1 MESSRILT
9 LLNRYNSWWERDD
22 VLDSLAKADY
32 RRRDFYFVRRKL
44 FGDRRI
50 VTIRGPRQVG
60 KTTLCGQL
68 IAWLIEQED
77 VPPERVLYLTADNNQ
92 VMSDPDQVIRDTLE
106 TYEQYVLRET
116 IDDVDGDV
124 HVFIDEVQKIDGWAS
139 TLKYYTDTYTNLRF
153 VVTGSVST
161 LIKQGAD
168 ETLVGRRHE
177 QQMVPMKFVDYVG
190 YWDVD
195 EDDRRAFYEETTEL
209 RGALM
214 DALGDGDRVAF
225 TGAAA
230 QFYGTNESE
239 FPRLNRRKD
248 QYLLK
253 GGYPGVLNDDYR
265 EAYSKLD
272 SDLRSTVLGD
282 LSTVFEI
289 KKPQKVLRVLD
300 LLAEA
305 TTGKVNV
312 QRLAD
317 DASIDRDT
325 VERYLEYLDE
335 FFLINR
341 VRKYAGSGFN
351 DRAQQKIYIQD
362 VGVYNTIRGT
372 LGERTLDD
380 TAAMGPILETAV
392 CDHARRLQFYL
403 SKRSNVDIGYRER
416 SGEVDFVLSGR
427 EYTLPI
433 EVKNGDPTKASL
445 GGLKR
450 FIDTTDVELA
460 IVVNNSGVFESEE
473 EIVYL
478 PAWLFLYLC

>member
-1 MESSRILT
+1 MESTRILT
-9 LLNRYNSWWERDD
+9 LLNRYNGWWEGNG
-22 VLDSLAKADY
+22 VPDSLLKEEY
-32 RRRDFYFVRRKL
+32 RRRDFYYVRQKL
-44 FGDRRI
+44 FDDRRI

-68 IAWLIEQED
+68 IAWLIEQRR
-77 VPPERVLYLTADNNQ
+77 VPPERVLYLTADNSQ
-92 VMSDPDQVIRDTLE
+92 VMSDPEQVIRDTIE
-106 TYEQYVLRET
+106 TYEQYVLQET
-116 IDDVDGDV
+116 IGDVDGDV

-139 TLKYYTDTYTNLRF
+139 TLKYYIDTYTNLRF

-177 QQMVPMKFVDYVG
+177 QLMVPMKFVDYVG
-190 YWDVD
+190 YRDID
-195 EDDRRAFYEETTEL
+195 EDARREFYEGTTEL

-214 DALGDGDRVAF
+214 DALSEENRITF

-248 QYLLK
+248 EYLLK
-253 GGYPGVLNDDYR
+253 GGYPGVLDDDYR
-265 EAYSKLD
+265 ETYSKLD

-282 LSTVFEI
+282 MSTVFEI
-289 KKPQKVLRVLD
+289 QKPQKVLRVLD

-305 TTGKVNV
+305 TTGKVSI

-325 VERYLEYLDE
+325 VERYLGYLDE
-335 FFLINR
+335 FFLVNR
-341 VRKYAGSGFN
+341 VRKFAGGGFN

-362 VGVYNTIRGT
+362 VGIYNTIRGT
-372 LGERTLDD
+372 LAEETLGD
-380 TAAMGPILETAV
+380 TAALGPILETAV

-403 SKRSNVDIGYRER
+403 SGRSTVDIGYRER

-427 EYTLPI
+427 DYTLPI
-433 EVKNGDPTKASL
+433 EVKNGDSTKADL

-450 FIDTTDVELA
+450 FIDTADVELA

-473 EIVYL
+473 EIVHL

>member
-1 MESSRILT
+1 MPES
-9 LLNRYNSWWERDD
+9 LL
-22 VLDSLAKADY
+22 KAEY

-44 FGDRRI
+44 NDDRRI

-68 IAWLIEQED
+68 IAWLVEQEG
-77 VPPERVLYLTADNNQ
+77 VPPEHVLYLTADNTQ

-116 IDDVDGDV
+116 IDAVDRDV

-139 TLKYYTDTYTNLRF
+139 TLKYYIDTYPNIRF

-190 YWDVD
+190 YRDID
-195 EDDRRAFYEETTEL
+195 ENDRRAFYEETTKL

-214 DALGDGDRVAF
+214 DALDSDDRVEF

-230 QFYGTNESE
+230 RFYGTNESE
-239 FPRLNRRKD
+239 FPRLNQRKD
-248 QYLLK
+248 EYLMK
-253 GGYPGVLNDDYR
+253 GGYPGVLDDDYR

-282 LSTVFEI
+282 MSTVFEVQ
-289 KKPQKVLRVLD
+289 KPQKVLRLLD

-305 TTGKVNV
+305 TTGKTSV

-325 VERYLEYLDE
+325 VEKYLTYLDE

-341 VRKYAGSGFN
+341 VRKFSGGGFN
-351 DRAQQKIYIQD
+351 DRAQQKVYIQD
-362 VGVYNTIRGT
+362 VGIYNTIRGT
-372 LGERTLDD
+372 LAEETLGD
-380 TAAMGPILETAV
+380 TTAMGPILETAV

-403 SKRSNVDIGYRER
+403 SGRSNVDIGYRER

-433 EVKNGDPTKASL
+433 EVKNGDSTKASL

-450 FIDTTDVELA
+450 FIDSEGVELA

-473 EIVYL
+473 EIVHL